1 MDHHK
6 RHLQVFLF
14 GILGV
19 CLLSACSKE
28 PGIETRHFR
37 MGLAVTTPR
46 MTGDLEMTY
55 ARLAHQ
61 TEIVNHHL
69 DAGVP
74 WQESLDGTAY
84 DPNVLADWNFRK
96 SLVMAGQ
103 KIYVSVTPLNAS
115 RNGLASY
122 RAAEENMALPPP
134 WNSYSFSSRQ
144 VKEAYLN
151 YCRRVIEFFHPD
163 YFAMSAEANLFHL
176 FRPQEWTS
184 YLALHQFVYTELK
197 RLYPDLPV
205 FSSLSGA
212 PMLNGFIKDN
222 DHVQQ
227 RLAAMQVLAFSDYF
241 ALSLYPPETLPV
253 KPYPE
258 NAFDELFSLSGKPL
272 VVAQTGYGAE
282 TFSMSLGKNF
292 SSLQGDQASQQ
303 KFFDGLLHACEK
315 WKAEFVIC
323 FTADYRQ
330 FLARQNRLPRVQ
342 LPVET
347 TGLYYESESAD
358 PLNPWGNWLRRK
370 VVQ

>member
-1 MDHHK
+1 
-6 RHLQVFLF
+6 
-14 GILGV
+14 
-19 CLLSACSKE
+19 
-28 PGIETRHFR
+28 
-37 MGLAVTTPR
+37 
-46 MTGDLEMTY
+46 
-55 ARLAHQ
+55 
-61 TEIVNHHL
+61 
-69 DAGVP
+69 
-74 WQESLDGTAY
+74 
-84 DPNVLADWNFRK
+84 
-96 SLVMAGQ
+96 
-103 KIYVSVTPLNAS
+103 LNAS

-163 YFAMSAEANLFHL
+163 YFAMAMEANLFHL
-176 FRPQEWTS
+176 FRPREWTS

-272 VVAQTGYGAE
+272 VVARTGYGAE
-282 TFSMSLGKNF
+282 TFSMRTGKNF
-292 SSLQGDQASQQ
+292 SSLRGDPANQQ
-303 KFFDGLLHACEK
+303 KFFDGLLQACEK
-315 WKAEFVIC
+315 WKVEFVIC
-323 FTADYRQ
+323 FATDYRQ
-330 FLARQNRLPRVQ
+330 FLAGQNRRPRVQ
-342 LPVET
+342 LPAET
-347 TGLYYESESAD
+347 TGVYYENAD
-358 PLNPWGNWLRRK
+358 PLNPWEYWLRRK